1 MAMMPNQERVL
12 HGLNSCG
19 FYDGIPNICE
29 VTECPYRDDKC
40 GCVHELAH
48 DAGLLISE
56 LLKAQEPQVMNIGDL
71 YGYDMGF
78 YERRDEEIV
87 WPVLI
92 SRGGPDDDETVGFVR
107 KDGYELR
114 SDCGLM
120 NIAWRIWTA
129 YPPQELREATPWE

>member
-1 MAMMPNQERVL
+1 MGFVKLCCDGTPDLEKAIRVL
-12 HGLNSCG
+12 EGSYKNFVLRHNGEL
-19 FYDGIPNICE
+19 
-29 VTECPYRDDKC
+29 VTVTDI
-40 GCVHELAH
+40 LA
-48 DAGLLISE
+48 
-56 LLKAQEPQVMNIGDL
+56 LLKAQKPQVMSIGDL

-78 YERRDEEIV
+78 YERRDEELI

-120 NIAWRIWTA
+120 NITWRIWTA
-129 YPPQELREATPWE
+129 YPPHELREATPWQ

>member
-1 MAMMPNQERVL
+1 MTDKEKVIKGLECCATNRLRREDCEAMKCTYLALEG
-12 HGLNSCG
+12 HGCIHQL
-19 FYDGIPNICE
+19 I
-29 VTECPYRDDKC
+29 RD
-40 GCVHELAH
+40 AF
-48 DAGLLISE
+48 A
-56 LLKAQEPQVMNIGDL
+56 LLKAQEPQVMSIGDL

-92 SRGGPDDDETVGFVR
+92 SRGGPDGDETIGFVR

-120 NIAWRIWTA
+120 NITWRIWTA
-129 YPPQELREATPWE
+129 YPPHELREATPWQ